1 MRRGITPPPSV
12 KLTGLLIPEIG
23 TLLFGACEE
32 AINAADRKAIVI
44 NRVGVGIQF
53 LIGMLSERL
62 RTAKAGVYRSAAQR
76 RKDRGQDWL

>member
-32 AINAADRKAIVI
+32 AVDAADGKAMVI
-44 NRVGVGIQF
+44 DGVGVGIQF
-53 LIGMLSERL
+53 LIGMLSEGL
-62 RTAKAGVYRSAAQR
+62 RTAKAGVYRSAAQG
-76 RKDRGQDWL
+76 RKARGQDWL